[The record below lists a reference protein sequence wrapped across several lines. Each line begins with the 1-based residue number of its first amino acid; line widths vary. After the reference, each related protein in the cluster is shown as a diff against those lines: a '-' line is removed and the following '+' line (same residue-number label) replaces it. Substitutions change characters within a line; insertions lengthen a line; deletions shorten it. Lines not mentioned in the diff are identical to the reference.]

1 MSPFAFIAI
10 GQGAR
15 SIENLQLTQE
25 ADNTAADTLCLAVVK
40 LMVGC
45 GRHALLRGKEILV
58 VPDTAALLQMVGSR

>member
-10 GQGAR
+10 GRGAR

-25 ADNTAADTLCLAVVK
+25 ADNTAADTLCLVVVK

-45 GRHALLRGKEILV
+45 GYMIGHCSSNDTSLK
-58 VPDTAALLQMVGSR
+58 PDFRPV